1 MKITL
6 INKYVRMKRCYLL
19 LIYIALFSCNK
30 ESNVEIDASIL
41 PHFKAFEEAAK
52 KRDISFNIETAGIS
66 ANIAKINSN
75 VVAQCKHGENVD
87 PVIIVNPIYWTN
99 ASEADKEFYIFH
111 ELGHCFLKR
120 DHLNT
125 KDNKGNC
132 KSMMHSSADA
142 CNFLYTNAT
151 REAYLDELF
160 NK

>member
-1 MKITL
+1 MKKYYLACIFIGL
-6 INKYVRMKRCYLL
+6 I
-19 LIYIALFSCNK
+19 ACNK
-30 ESNVEIDASIL
+30 ENNVEIDSSIL
-41 PHFKAFEEAAK
+41 PYFKAFEEAAK
-52 KRDISFNIETAGIS
+52 KRGIIFNIESAGIS

-87 PVIIVNPIYWTN
+87 PVIIVNPIHWTN
-99 ASEADKEFYIFH
+99 ASDFEKEFFVFH

-132 KSMMHSSADA
+132 KSIMHSSADA
-142 CNFLYTNAT
+142 CNFLYTVNT

-160 NK
+160 KK